1 MDKEVKELQSEQVRQ
16 KTRITAGAWVTGE
29 SLKEQSKAT
38 MPEANSD
45 HGNFSQ
51 NKGVDKNNA

>member
-1 MDKEVKELQSEQVRQ
+1 MENEVKEMQSEQVRQ
-16 KTRITAGAWVTGE
+16 KARMGAGAWITGE
-29 SLKEQSKAT
+29 SLKEKSTAT

-51 NKGVDKNNA
+51 PKGVEKSNA